1 MQELRELVAIV
12 TRGKMRAIER
22 HGGELRWN
30 SQMQALYQ
38 LVADGKATSDEAAR
52 QVLYPGEK
60 SVTPYNRVKAAL
72 RSFLLDKL
80 FEIDLLEPHYHA
92 RQRAYFE
99 CYKQW
104 AAIKIM
110 QGKNARHAPAA
121 LAEEVLKKA
130 IKYDFTDV
138 VQEMA
143 RTLRLHYGSIEGDQK
158 RHEYYRQLATQYE
171 DIYQWENISEEM
183 YTFITANYVNSKS
196 TQRQIHDQAR
206 MYWLQLKEPL
216 EKYDTYRLQFCGRL
230 IEATIYSSIN
240 DYRNTIAVCENAIRF
255 FESKEYI
262 AGVPL
267 QAFLYQEMVCYV
279 QLKDYD
285 RGKIAAERGL
295 KLLQEGAYNWFKYQ
309 ELLLMLSLHAGE
321 YQEAYRLFLAAVR
334 HKKFGSLPSALLE
347 YWRIIEAYLY
357 YLIEAGYVNPAPDNT
372 YFNKFRFAKFIN
384 ETPIYSKDKRG
395 MNIPILI
402 FQVLYLLLKKRY
414 DDITDRLEAIEKYSS
429 RYLRRDDTYRSN
441 CFIKMLMQMPSQSFH
456 RAAVIRH
463 AAKHV
468 QMLQKVPLDIANQS
482 HDIEIIPYE
491 DLWEMALQS
500 LDFSAKRI
508 KRG

>member
-1 MQELRELVAIV
+1 MQELRELVAII

-22 HGGELRWN
+22 QGGELRWN
-30 SQMQALYQ
+30 AQMQALYQ
-38 LVADGKATSDEAAR
+38 LVADGKAVSDEAAR
-52 QVLYPGEK
+52 QILYPREK
-60 SVTPYNRVKAAL
+60 SVTPYNKVKAAL
-72 RSFLLDKL
+72 KSFLLDKL
-80 FEIDLLEPHYHA
+80 FEIDLLEPYYHA

-99 CYKQW
+99 CYKSW
-104 AAIKIM
+104 ATIKIM
-110 QGKNARHAPAA
+110 QGKNARHVPAA
-121 LAEEVLKKA
+121 LAEEVLKIA

-158 RHEYYRQLATQYE
+158 RHEYYRQLAAKYE
-171 DIYQWENISEEM
+171 DIYQWENISEEF

-196 TQRQIHDQAR
+196 TQHQIHNQAT
-206 MYWLQLKEPL
+206 MYWLQLKEPI

-240 DYRNTIAVCENAIRF
+240 DYRSTIAICENAIRF
-255 FESKEYI
+255 FESKAYI

-279 QLKDYD
+279 QLKDYEK
-285 RGKIAAERGL
+285 GKKAAERGL

-321 YQEAYRLFLAAVR
+321 YQEAYHLFLAAVR
-334 HKKFGSLPSALLE
+334 HKKFSSLPSALQE

-357 YLIEAGYVNPAPDNT
+357 YLLEVGHIIPDPDNA

-395 MNIPILI
+395 MNISILI
-402 FQVLYLLLKKRY
+402 FQILYLLFKKRY
-414 DDITDRLEAIEKYSS
+414 DELSDRLEAIEKYSS
-429 RYLRRDDTYRSN
+429 RYLRRDDTYRSS

-456 RAAVIRH
+456 RVAVIRH

-468 QMLQKVPLDIANQS
+468 QMLQRVPLDIANQS

-500 LDFSAKRI
+500 LDFSAKRT

>member
-1 MQELRELVAIV
+1 MQELRELVSII
-12 TRGKMRAIER
+12 TKGKLKALER
-22 HGGELRWN
+22 QGGILRWDAKT
-30 SQMQALYQ
+30 QALYQ
-38 LVADGKATSDEAAR
+38 LVAEGKVATDEEAR
-52 QVLYPGEK
+52 SELFPKEK
-60 SVTPYNRVKAAL
+60 SVTPYNRTKTQL
-72 RSFLLDKL
+72 KTFLLDKL
-80 FEIDLLEPHYHA
+80 FEIELIEPHYHA

-104 AAIKIM
+104 ASIKIM
-110 QGKNARHAPAA
+110 QGKNARHVPAA

-143 RTLRLHYGSIEGDQK
+143 RTLRLHFGSIEGDQK
-158 RHEYYRQLATQYE
+158 RHDYYRRLAAQYE
-171 DIYQWENISEEM
+171 DIYQWENTSEEM

-196 TQRQIHDQAR
+196 TQRQIHDQAK
-206 MYWLQLKEPL
+206 MYWFQLREHL

-240 DYRNTIAVCENAIRF
+240 DYRNTIAVCESAIGF
-255 FESKEYI
+255 FESKDYI

-279 QLKDYD
+279 QLKDYE
-285 RGKIAAERGL
+285 RGKKAAERGL

-309 ELLLMLSLHAGE
+309 ELLLMLSLHAEE
-321 YQEAYRLFLAAVR
+321 YQAAYHLFLSAVKHR
-334 HKKFGSLPSALLE
+334 KFSGLPSSLVE

-357 YLIEAGYVNPAPDNT
+357 YLIEAEYVKPDSDNT

-402 FQVLYLLLKKRY
+402 FQILYLLLKRRY
-414 DDITDRLEAIEKYSS
+414 DELSDRLEAIEKYTS

-441 CFIKMLMQMPSQSFH
+441 CFIKMLMQIPSQSFH

-463 AAKHV
+463 ASKHV
-468 QMLQKVPLDIANQS
+468 QMLQKIPLDIANQS

-491 DLWEMALQS
+491 NLWEMALQS
-500 LDFSAKRI
+500 LDYSTKRV